1 MRRNSF
7 SQSVLLGLGLGVGFS
22 LGATMA
28 RMIAQAMRAGAPV
41 TCPACSAQIP
51 AGSRFCPN
59 CGTRLGEREGRGR
72 DEDIPG

>member
-1 MRRNSF
+1 M
-7 SQSVLLGLGLGVGFS
+7 GFG

-28 RMIAQAMRAGAPV
+28 RMIAQAVRAGAPM

-51 AGSRFCPN
+51 AGSKFCPN
-59 CGTRLGEREGRGR
+59 CGTRLGGREGRER